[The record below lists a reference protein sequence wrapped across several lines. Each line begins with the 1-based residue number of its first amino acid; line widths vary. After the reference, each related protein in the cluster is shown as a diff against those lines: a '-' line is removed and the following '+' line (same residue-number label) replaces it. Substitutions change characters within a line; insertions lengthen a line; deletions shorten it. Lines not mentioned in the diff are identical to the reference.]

1 MTFVFPILLGGL
13 ALAGIPILLHLILHQ
28 KPKTLPF
35 PAFRFLIQKHR
46 SNLRKLQLRHLLL
59 LILRITLIAALCLG
73 LARPKLFHESFNLS
87 RERPVA
93 AILIF
98 DTSPTMDYKTSDK
111 VSRLDEARKRGKELL
126 DELPDGSRVL
136 ILDTADAPLSDR
148 GDWQTSFG
156 EIRKRIDSLKIKP
169 ASGSVLRAVEQAL
182 RQFQVAARGDD
193 ESLRSMPRL
202 LCVISDRTLAS
213 WPGGKQEALHDLAD
227 QLPAMLEGVQQLRSS
242 AAPLIELLKGLRQK
256 LPPDAGKDYP
266 DQALQ
271 ESIETLRDRAA
282 ALQRESMTDDSLQ
295 SIITKARRQARELRN
310 ALIHAGEQKTPEV
323 EEYRQKTLAAL
334 HGLLRHLAGV
344 QSVYLDVGIEQPVD
358 VALMQLELPRLSD
371 GRMQQLFSAHDKF
384 ILRVL
389 VQALGKDV
397 STAVE
402 CRVGKNSM
410 PPHQVELKP
419 GERQTVA
426 FEVDLLKLNLG
437 VGTHTLE
444 VRLANKDALAS
455 NNQLFAAIQ
464 IRQPKRVLVL
474 ADAKAK
480 ADRFAFALQCVGY
493 AGDIKTVA
501 ELNDIN
507 WGSYEA
513 AYLFGL
519 ANPGADVWRAAEDYV
534 KKGGGLGIVPGG
546 EEMKP
551 AAYQHALMPGTWHDA
566 VRKKAKEEVPWNL
579 RSKNIDQHPLTRPL
593 RAWRD
598 DETID
603 FVKTPA
609 LASGY
614 WLLQL
619 DPKKSAVLVTYA
631 DKGDPP
637 ALIERL
643 VDGPGKVIVFT
654 TPLDDRPRD
663 ARWNDYIENRT
674 SFYLVLAKLPTQ
686 YLTGEDKGVNLN
698 FQCGVEEPIVLLPA
712 SARQAAYTLRG
723 PDFIDTLAADPQAAE
738 LRVKQSTLPGNYSLE
753 NLNAAA
759 PADPVLARFSV
770 NLPPEENDL
779 TRVSD
784 AEIEDLLGAGSIVT
798 AERGAQLHE
807 LLKGQWNEPLELFP
821 YLMILLLFVLALEN
835 LLANKFYRKEE

>member
-13 ALAGIPILLHLILHQ
+13 VLAGIPILLHLILRQ

-59 LILRITLIAALCLG
+59 LLLRITLIAALCLA
-73 LARPKLFHESFNLS
+73 LARPKLFHESLNLS

-111 VSRLDEARKRGKELL
+111 VSRLDEAKKRGKELL

-136 ILDTADAPLSDR
+136 ILDTADAPLSDH
-148 GDWQTSFG
+148 GDWQTSPN
-156 EIRKRIDSLKIKP
+156 EMRKRIDNLKIKP
-169 ASGSVLRAVEQAL
+169 GGGSVLRSIEEAL
-182 RQFQVAARGDD
+182 RQCQFAARGDD

-227 QLPAMLEGVQQLRSS
+227 QLPATLEGVQQLRST
-242 AAPLIELLKGLRQK
+242 AAPLTELLKGLRIK
-256 LPPDAGKDYP
+256 LPPPAGKDYP
-266 DQALQ
+266 EQALL

-282 ALQRESMTDDSLQ
+282 TSQRESLTDDSLQ
-295 SIITKARRQARELRN
+295 QVIAKSRRQARELRDT
-310 ALIHAGEQKTPEV
+310 LIQQGEQKPPEI
-323 EEYRQKTLAAL
+323 EEYRQKTLASL

-344 QSVYLDVGIEQPVD
+344 QALFLDVGVEQPVD
-358 VALMQLELPRLSD
+358 VALLQIALPRLSD
-371 GRMQQLFSAHDKF
+371 GRMQQLFAADDKF

-389 VQALGKDV
+389 AQSLGKEV
-397 STAVE
+397 STAVQ
-402 CRVGKNSM
+402 CRVGKETFTK
-410 PPHQVELKP
+410 QIDLRA
-419 GERQTVA
+419 GERQTIP
-426 FEVDLLKLNLG
+426 FEIDLLKLNLG

-444 VRLANKDALAS
+444 VRLTNKDALES
-455 NNQLFAAIQ
+455 NNQLFAALQ

-474 ADAKAK
+474 ADTKAK

-493 AGDIKTVA
+493 ASEIKTVG
-501 ELNDIN
+501 ELKGIN
-507 WGSYEA
+507 WGGYEA

-519 ANPGADVWRAAEDYV
+519 ASPGADVWRAAEDFV

-551 AAYQHALMPGTWHDA
+551 TAYQHALMPGTWKQA
-566 VRKKAKEEVPWNL
+566 VKKKAKEEVEWNL
-579 RSKNIDQHPLTRPL
+579 KSKSIEQHPLTKPF

-603 FVKTPA
+603 FIKYPG
-609 LASGY
+609 LAAGY
-614 WLLQL
+614 WLFER
-619 DPKKSAVLVTYA
+619 DPKKSSVLVTYS

-643 VDGPGKVIVFT
+643 TDGPGKVIVFT
-654 TPLDDRPRD
+654 TPLDEREREV
-663 ARWNDYIENRT
+663 RWNDYIENRT

-686 YLTGEDKGVNLN
+686 YLTGEDKGVHLN
-698 FQCGVEEPIVLLPA
+698 FQCGVEEPNVPLPA
-712 SARQAAYTLRG
+712 NVRLAAYTLRG
-723 PDFIDTLAADPQAAE
+723 PDLIDTLAADPQAGV
-738 LRVKQSTLPGNYSLE
+738 LRVKQATLPGNYSLE
-753 NLNAAA
+753 NPAATGA
-759 PADPVLARFSV
+759 TDPVVAKFSV
-770 NLPPEENDL
+770 NLAPEENDL
-779 TRVSD
+779 TRVPTSD
-784 AEIEDLLGAGSIVT
+784 VESLFGSGSIVT
-798 AERGAQLHE
+798 AERGADLRD

-835 LLANKFYRKEE
+835 LLANKFYKREE